1 MSNVPLDLRYTR
13 EHEWAR
19 LEGEVVTVGITQF
32 AQEQLGDVV
41 YVELPKIGA
50 TLTAMRPFGVVESV
64 KAASDLFAP
73 LSGEVTEVNTAL
85 DSAPELINQDPY
97 ERGWIIKARP
107 SDPAQ
112 LDQLLT
118 AEQYDQLVEGG
129 RAR

>member
-1 MSNVPLDLRYTR
+1 MSPTDRRYTR

-85 DSAPELINQDPY
+85 DSTPELINQDPY